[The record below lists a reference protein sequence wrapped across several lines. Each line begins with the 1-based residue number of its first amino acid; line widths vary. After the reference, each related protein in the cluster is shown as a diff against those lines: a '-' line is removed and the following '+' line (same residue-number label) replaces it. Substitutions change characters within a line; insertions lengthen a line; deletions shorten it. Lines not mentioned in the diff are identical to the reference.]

1 VRDLYATQVAVL
13 FCNGYLMSEKSSQSL
28 DLLNHVDP
36 TEARKGSFKLVAIH
50 GIPLYL
56 HWSVI
61 AGMLLIASLTLFT
74 PDLSLYYCLAY
85 AALIVIHE
93 LGHIAAAMSLRLQV
107 FALHMTFLGGFCLIE
122 RPRGVRTTLIIFAAG
137 FVAQILLL
145 AATILCVIVIGPPT
159 TVFAM
164 CVFNTFTVVN
174 LILILLNLIPLGMGK
189 GMASDGDILW
199 KLFQH
204 VTKGRPHPFPDFYTQ
219 STILP
224 SGTKLASLDAMRPAG
239 FVTGIEIMNDNT
251 TPMEFVVAMLVQHL
265 AMDWD
270 TAIALML
277 KVHGEGGTLIPIEGI
292 EAAQAIAAAITAD
305 AHAAGHQL
313 VCHAV
318 DTRDS
323 TPASN

>member
-1 VRDLYATQVAVL
+1 
-13 FCNGYLMSEKSSQSL
+13 MSEKSL
-28 DLLNHVDP
+28 PAVDLLNHVDP
-36 TEARKGSFKLVAIH
+36 AAARKGSLRPVAIH

-61 AGMLLIASLTLFT
+61 AGMLFIVSLTLFT
-74 PDLSLYYCLAY
+74 PDLPLYYCLAY

-107 FALHMTFLGGFCLIE
+107 FALHMSFLGGFCLIQ
-122 RPRGVRTTLIIFAAG
+122 RPRGVRATLIIFSSG
-137 FVAQILLL
+137 FAAQILLF
-145 AATILCVIVIGPPT
+145 AATILCVIVFGPPT
-159 TVFAM
+159 TVLGTS
-164 CVFNTFTVVN
+164 VFNTFTVVN
-174 LILILLNLIPLGMGK
+174 LMVIVLNLIPVEMGK
-189 GMASDGDILW
+189 GLASDGDILW

-251 TPMEFVVAMLVQHL
+251 TPMEFVVAMLVQYL
-265 AMDWD
+265 AMDRD

-277 KVHGEGGTLIPIEGI
+277 KVHGEGGTLVPIEGI

-305 AHAAGHQL
+305 AHGAGHQL